1 MGKRAGQPGAT
12 AAPLG
17 VAPVRSGIGNQGADT
32 QETQQ
37 QDTQDT
43 LVQPETVAAP
53 PAASRSD
60 PGRSVAA
67 PRGAAGQELPH
78 QKQSVEQPQ
87 KRVKKEPPQASAR
100 QRELQASA
108 PPPDPVQ
115 KRPRQ
120 QQPGTAPAMQQA
132 AAFAPGQ
139 VAAAPSPARALSN
152 PALDAQAQVQQSAK
166 KRRTPPPCGG
176 IAWALSE
183 VRTQLEAI
191 VDVEGVQ
198 ELMEGFPECV
208 LLGGIAARRELVA
221 ALLGETSVASNA
233 AAVLVAPGVRQPIA
247 LELRCGK
254 SDFGPLQGAEAEN
267 WLRSVQQAAQQALG
281 SRLKVDPLRLR
292 LSAAGCANLDV
303 VDLPEKCG
311 PAVAIGPSTPPKVE
325 EMRVRHL
332 GSSANLLVCLEPG
345 PPLDL
350 CRRFDPTLKR
360 TVLIGAAASAGT
372 GRDDHLP
379 AAVLCGP
386 SAASALEERFA
397 ILCNE
402 RVPQWIQGLE
412 RLENRL
418 SKSSKDAR
426 EAEHREDSDEL
437 LRKAR
442 AAGLSFGRALQE
454 VIGGTPGCNAGALT
468 LEEELVEFGYA
479 AAKGQCGTGHE
490 TLTGKDAA
498 AGAADLFAG
507 FDGVEGYAAYLRDH
521 VKISGA
527 EVPLN
532 GGAAWQR
539 LLAEVEVAMR
549 LAHPPKEELANITQ
563 AAMSAG
569 GTGVHGHQRWEDV
582 ASKLMLS
589 AAFEPLLRR
598 VRYVA
603 ARVIWLLRHQKHAVS
618 EWMSILSDGPGAR
631 IYSPL
636 FSQHLNVLRNS
647 PIVKDL
653 VFGAYDN
660 AVAVVGA
667 QILKNL
673 SGTLTAAC
681 INPEIMLRPTTQ
693 QNIGDELKQPP
704 QSAAPTAPDAVMR
717 PAASSG
723 TAQEEASSAALGT
736 TAAAGPAG
744 AGGGGSSGSA
754 SAAPPL
760 AAADIPKSGSS
771 GGSSSRAK
779 EARRRVMAEMQRR
792 SGPSGGLPVEL
803 RDRVFDPKEAAGI
816 VGMVTVQL
824 KRAFR
829 VLADILA
836 NQAFAFAD
844 AGLKDLC
851 RRQVD
856 EAMNTI
862 SFSMEQRRVL
872 SDRHHELVD
881 VARQVEDR
889 LAAVRRC
896 LASLRT
902 ADVRPPA
909 SLGMR

>member
-12 AAPLG
+12 AATPVG
-17 VAPVRSGIGNQGADT
+17 VAPARPGTHGVDT

-43 LVQPETVAAP
+43 LLHPETAAAP
-53 PAASRSD
+53 LGDSRND
-60 PGRSVAA
+60 LGRSA
-67 PRGAAGQELPH
+67 PGPRSALQEPLP
-78 QKQSVEQPQ
+78 QKHGVEQPQ
-87 KRVKKEPPQASAR
+87 KRVKKEPPQTSAR
-100 QRELQASA
+100 QRELQPSA
-108 PPPDPVQ
+108 PPPEPAQ

-120 QQPGTAPAMQQA
+120 LQPGAPSATQQA
-132 AAFAPGQ
+132 A
-139 VAAAPSPARALSN
+139 AAAPSPARAPSN
-152 PALDAQAQVQQSAK
+152 TALEAQALAQQSAK
-166 KRRTPPPCGG
+166 KRRTPPTYGG

-191 VDVEGVQ
+191 TDVPGVQ
-198 ELMEGFPECV
+198 ELMDRFPECV

-221 ALLGETSVASNA
+221 ALLGETSVATNA

-281 SRLKVDPLRLR
+281 TRLKVDPLRLR

-311 PAVAIGPSTPPKVE
+311 PAVAIGPSTVPKVE

-345 PPLDL
+345 TPLDL
-350 CRRFDPTLKR
+350 CRRFDPALKR
-360 TVLIGAAASAGT
+360 TVLIGAAASSATNG
-372 GRDDHLP
+372 DDQLP

-402 RVPQWIQGLE
+402 RVPQWVQDLE

-418 SKSSKDAR
+418 SKSSMDAR
-426 EAEHREDSDEL
+426 ENEHKEDSDEV

-468 LEEELVEFGYA
+468 LEEELVEFAFA
-479 AAKGQCGTGHE
+479 AAKGQCGTGHD

-507 FDGVEGYAAYLRDH
+507 FGGVEGYAAYLRDQ

-563 AAMSAG
+563 AAIAAG

-603 ARVIWLLRHQKHAVS
+603 ARVIWVLRHQKLAVS

-636 FSQHLNVLRNS
+636 FSQHLSVLRAS

-653 VFGAYDN
+653 VFSAYDN

-681 INPEIMLRPTTQ
+681 INPEIMLRPKTQ
-693 QNIGDELKQPP
+693 QNIEEELKQPTRP
-704 QSAAPTAPDAVMR
+704 ASPIVPDAEAP
-717 PAASSG
+717 PAASSD
-723 TAQEEASSAALGT
+723 AAKEEAGSGS
-736 TAAAGPAG
+736 
-744 AGGGGSSGSA
+744 GGGSAPAA
-754 SAAPPL
+754 SP
-760 AAADIPKSGSS
+760 DQPKSGSS
-771 GGSSSRAK
+771 SSGSSRAK

-792 SGPSGGLPVEL
+792 SGPSGGLPGDL
-803 RDRVFDPKEAAGI
+803 RDKVFDPKEAAGT
-816 VGMVTVQL
+816 VGLVTVQL
-824 KRAFR
+824 KHSFR

-862 SFSMEQRRVL
+862 SFTPEQRRVL
-872 SDRHHELVD
+872 SDRHQELVD

-902 ADVRPPA
+902 ADIRPPT
-909 SLGMR
+909 SSVVR